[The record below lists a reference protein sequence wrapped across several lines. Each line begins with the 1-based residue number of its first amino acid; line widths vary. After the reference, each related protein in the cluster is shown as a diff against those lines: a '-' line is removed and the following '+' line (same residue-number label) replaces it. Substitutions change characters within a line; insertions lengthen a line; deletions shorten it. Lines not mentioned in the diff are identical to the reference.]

1 MCIDAGCS
9 YIWLLN
15 EGGGWGIAEYIAQP
29 FGEYG
34 YIIGGR
40 AWNGRYTKANGR
52 SAGWSE
58 SVIDNDFPGWYGYRW
73 IYPIKGVSG
82 GSWVAVN
89 MNGYAYLSS
98 GYTAGIGPVLTWNYV
113 TWLSMPIRRS
123 ERWMK
128 VIKGKL
134 VAFLAEIVN
143 LISGAPW

>member
-1 MCIDAGCS
+1 MERERDRQRLS
-9 YIWLLN
+9 
-15 EGGGWGIAEYIAQP
+15 
-29 FGEYG
+29 
-34 YIIGGR
+34 R
-40 AWNGRYTKANGR
+40 
-52 SAGWSE
+52 
-58 SVIDNDFPGWYGYRW
+58 VVW
-73 IYPIKGVSG
+73 IPLDLPHQGVSG